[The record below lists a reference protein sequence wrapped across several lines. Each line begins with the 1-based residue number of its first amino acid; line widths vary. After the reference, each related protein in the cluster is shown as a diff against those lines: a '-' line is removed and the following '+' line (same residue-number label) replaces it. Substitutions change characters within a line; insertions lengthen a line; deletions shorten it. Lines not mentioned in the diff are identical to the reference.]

1 MNSKRLL
8 ALIAVFLLMIPAMAL
23 AGVPDPKDSIIVEQK
38 VAAPVAGACNSAP
51 LKVRVYI
58 TNKDSLGN
66 VTLPF
71 LTTSISGGAYSIVS
85 RPANCSASRTSPV
98 VFDFLYPVAAGSGT
112 PRLATRIPSFAG
124 YHSNSPDTF
133 MGTFTFQ
140 DPTDDDTKLPP
151 NLTRT
156 VLLDIKFDSCS
167 NLGVMDI
174 DSGKV
179 LASTIQFV
187 DTKGTTQF
195 INFVKGSVTQSLP
208 PANITNCAG
217 ANQNVLYGRPFSY
230 TFTADLPVTWS
241 TSGPGVIDA
250 SGKYDFAGAC
260 PLGPIPVTVTACLV
274 AAANVCTP
282 CNFTLTIVDGA
293 PTCSVAPPSVSGNVG
308 APLAATVTGS
318 DPDAGDFTTLSKLS
332 GIGAFNP
339 ATGAWTFT
347 GGCADV
353 GTHIVVFQA
362 VDGFPACP
370 AGHFSD
376 VCSLTVTISN
386 SAPSV
391 TCPPSGTAQAGVPYT
406 ATATAS
412 DPGGPAPLTFSICGV
427 SPAPTNPVTIDPVTG
442 EIDWLPD
449 AADANKCFDI
459 CVEVSDG
466 CTPPPGGE
474 VAASSRCTYQLCVV
488 SGEKFRLCIDV
499 VEFPRIKFQGGDVLV
514 YINNL
519 VEAFDPDCD
528 TANGGSGAVGGF
540 SFLLSYDCSCLQFIS
555 AAKGSLLAI
564 QRWEFFTYR
573 FGALGNG
580 NCGSGCPSCLIRIVA
595 IADINNSNIH
605 PTPCDERDNKGQW
618 VCLKFRTSSDLRLAG
633 LCCPINWYWLDCND
647 NTISDCTGNCL
658 WIACS
663 LYTPEGGNIDLATAF
678 PTVNVADCKNHSGGP
693 GKPSP
698 KPWIIFCNGKI
709 CLPPLES
716 LDDRGDIN
724 LNGLANEIADA
735 VLFENYFIYGPSVF
749 IVNIPGQS
757 AASDINGD
765 GRPLTIAD
773 LVALIRIITGDANPL
788 PKAIPGAVVNLAM
801 DANLSEVNLSANS
814 ASELGGLYLKF
825 KVNGTVGTPVLSEAA
840 AGMTMKTNLVG
851 DELSVLIFTDEN
863 HRGTSIAPN
872 AGKLLTIPVTGS
884 VDLVEADAANYLGA
898 SVPVLAKATP
908 VPSKFSLSQNFP
920 NPFNPKTSFVLALPV
935 ASEYSVT
942 VYNIAGQVVKTFA
955 GSASAGNKIIT
966 WDGTDNNG
974 AVVSSGIYFYKAI
987 ADKYSDTKRMMFLK

>member
-23 AGVPDPKDSIIVEQK
+23 AGIPDPADSIIIEQK
-38 VAAPVAGACNSAP
+38 TAAPVAGACNSA
-51 LKVRVYI
+51 LLRVRVLI

-66 VTLPF
+66 VTIPF

-85 RPANCSASRTSPV
+85 RPLNCSAARTSPV
-98 VFDFLYPVAAGSGT
+98 AFDFTYPVAQPSLT
-112 PRLATRIPSFAG
+112 PRLGTRVPSFAG

-133 MGTFTFQ
+133 MFTGTF

-156 VLLDIKFDSCS
+156 ELLQIKFDSCS

-179 LASTIQFV
+179 LQSTIQFV
-187 DTKGTTQF
+187 DTRGTTIF
-195 INFVKGSVTQSLP
+195 INFVKGSVTQSIP
-208 PANITNCAG
+208 PPVIMNCAG

-230 TFTADLPVTWS
+230 TFTADKAVTWS
-241 TSGPGVIDA
+241 TLGPGVIDPV

-260 PLGPIPVTVTACLV
+260 PLGPIPVTVLACV
-274 AAANVCTP
+274 PGTQVCGT
-282 CNFTLTIVDGA
+282 CDFTITIVDSP
-293 PTCSVAPPSVSGNVG
+293 PTCSVAPPAVSGGPG
-308 APLAATVTGS
+308 AALAATVTGS
-318 DPDAGDFTTLSKLS
+318 DPDAGDFVTLSKLS
-332 GIGAFNP
+332 GIGDFVP
-339 ATGAWTFT
+339 GTGAWSYTAS
-347 GGCADV
+347 GDCSDV

-376 VCSLTVTISN
+376 VCSLTVTIIN
-386 SAPSV
+386 TPPSI
-391 TCPPSGTAQAGVPYT
+391 TCPSNKNLQAGGTYDDEET
-406 ATATAS
+406 SGS
-412 DPGGPAPLTFSICGV
+412 DPDPAHAGTLVYSAAGSPPAGLTVDGDDGGV
-427 SPAPTNPVTIDPVTG
+427 HWNPVGAAGNYTVCIKVT
-442 EIDWLPD
+442 D
-449 AADANKCFDI
+449 
-459 CVEVSDG
+459 
-466 CTPPPGGE
+466 
-474 VAASSRCTYQLCVV
+474 LCGATDSCCYNLNVV
-488 SGEKFRLCIDV
+488 SGEKFKLCIDV
-499 VEFPRIKFQGGDVLV
+499 VEYPEIRSQGGDVLV

-528 TANGGSGAVGGF
+528 TANGGSGCVGGF
-540 SFLLSYDCSCLQFIS
+540 SFLLTYDCSCLQFIS
-555 AAKGSLLAI
+555 AAKGSLLVY

-605 PTPCDERDNKGQW
+605 PLPCDDDNYENKGQW
-618 VCLKFRTSSDLRLAG
+618 VCLKFRTTSDLRLAG
-633 LCCPINWYWLDCND
+633 LCCPINWYWLDCTD
-647 NTISDCTGNCL
+647 NTVSDATGNCL
-658 WIACS
+658 WIACV
-663 LYTPEGGNIDLATAF
+663 LLNTDGDTIPL
-678 PTVNVADCKNHSGGP
+678 PTEPVNVYNCRFVSGGLN
-693 GKPSP
+693 KPSP

-724 LNGLANEIADA
+724 LNGIANEIADA
-735 VLFENYFIYGPSVF
+735 VLFETYFIYGTSVF
-749 IVNIPGQS
+749 IINVAGQS

-765 GRPLTIAD
+765 GRPLTVAD
-773 LVALIRIITGDANPL
+773 LVALIRILTGDANPL

-801 DANLSEVNLSANS
+801 DANLSEVNLSAIS
-814 ASELGGLYLKF
+814 ASEIGGLYLKF

-840 AGMTMKTNLVG
+840 QGMTMKTNLVG

-863 HRGTSIAPN
+863 HKGTSIASN
-872 AGKLLTIPVTGS
+872 AGKILTIPVTGS
-884 VDLVEADAANYLGA
+884 VDLLEADAANYSGA

-908 VPSKFSLSQNFP
+908 IPTAFKLSQNFP

-974 AVVSSGIYFYKAI
+974 TVVSSGIYFYKAI
-987 ADKYSDTKRMMFLK
+987 AGKYSDAKRMMFLK